1 VPLVTVRVDDHE
13 AHRPLSIV
21 LRATPHE
28 EAPMTTGER
37 ILRVRITARDD
48 EAIRALLRKRRLDV
62 AGGVKRDENG
72 VAGIDAYVPENELAQ
87 LADEPVDVEVVDDA
101 TATGRAR
108 QAEVGIGNRFAEPGV
123 VPHGLGRKIGA
134 DDVVP

>member
-1 VPLVTVRVDDHE
+1 
-13 AHRPLSIV
+13 
-21 LRATPHE
+21 
-28 EAPMTTGER
+28 MTTGER

-72 VAGIDAYVPENELAQ
+72 VVGIDAYVPENELAE

-101 TATGRAR
+101 TATGQAR
-108 QAEVGIGNRFAEPGV
+108 QAEVGIGNRFAERGAL
-123 VPHGLGRKIGA
+123 PHGLGRKIGA
-134 DDVVP
+134 DDVIP